1 VKPLSRTFRGCLLF
15 SILIAANCRS
25 QSLETKQAVQ
35 STDFYVFTEAG
46 GQYIPNIPFSD
57 INLGSESF
65 VKNSGGTNY
74 DINISGSLQNI
85 NISPDIGF
93 NFIGGFGYEINES
106 ISLELEI
113 GYQYTPLGTGT
124 STLNA
129 PFSVVGGGS
138 SFTGT
143 GSGNVSISSSG
154 ALTQIP
160 ILFNFV
166 IQNRHE
172 RFMPFASIGLGVC
185 PSTINSKA
193 TQVVLKDTTVSV
205 GGTSVNTGSI
215 DLGTFDLGNTS
226 TSYPFMFK
234 LKAGFDY
241 SLNQNIDLGLR
252 AWCSGITGSDFGN
265 GINSEIYAV
274 LGLTAALKIKF

>member
-1 VKPLSRTFRGCLLF
+1 MKTLSRAHRGCLLF
-15 SILIAANCRS
+15 LILCVANCRS
-25 QSLETKQAVQ
+25 QSHETKQAVQ

-57 INLGSESF
+57 INLGSDSF
-65 VKNSGGTNY
+65 VVNSGGTNY
-74 DINISGSLQNI
+74 DVNVSASLQNN
-85 NISPDIGF
+85 NISPDIGY
-93 NFIGGFGYEINES
+93 NFIGGFGYKLNES
-106 ISLELEI
+106 ISLELEV
-113 GYQYTPLGTGT
+113 GYQYTPLGSAT
-124 STLNA
+124 STLDI
-129 PFSVVGGGS
+129 PFSVSDGVNSVTGAVNQNY
-138 SFTGT
+138 SFKS
-143 GSGNVSISSSG
+143 SGN
-154 ALTQIP
+154 LTQIP
-160 ILFNFV
+160 VLFNFV

-185 PSTINSKA
+185 PSTINSKS
-193 TQVVLKDTTVSV
+193 TQVILEDTTVSV
-205 GGTSVNTGSI
+205 GGTSVSTGSI

-234 LKAGFDY
+234 LKVGFDY

-265 GINSEIYAV
+265 GMNSEIYAV